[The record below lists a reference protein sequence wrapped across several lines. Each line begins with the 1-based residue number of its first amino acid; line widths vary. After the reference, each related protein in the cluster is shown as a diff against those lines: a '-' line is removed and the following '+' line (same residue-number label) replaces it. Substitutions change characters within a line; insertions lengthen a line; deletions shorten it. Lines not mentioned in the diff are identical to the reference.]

1 MTLKQK
7 IALNYMRAR
16 LRMMAAV
23 STRRAAESAFNVFCT
38 PFDKSVLQP
47 PPVFSKAER
56 LSFVSGSR
64 RVVGYRWNH
73 PLPKKCLILHGFE
86 SCVRNFGH
94 YVQPLLD
101 KGYEVIAFDAP
112 AHGES
117 EGKQTNVL
125 EYRNMI
131 EDIHAR
137 FGPVH
142 AFVGHSFGGLAAA
155 LALEKI
161 DHTSDTRLVMI
172 APATETKTAIDSF
185 FRLLHMNG
193 EVRRE
198 FDRIIEEIGGHPVS
212 WYSVTRALQFI
223 SAQILWI
230 HDEGDTVTPLADV
243 KPVIDAGHPN
253 IRFYITKGWGHSRI
267 YRENDVVNAV
277 RDFL

>member
-7 IALNYMRAR
+7 IALNYMRTR

-23 STRRAAESAFNVFCT
+23 STRRAAESAFSVFCT
-38 PFDKSVLQP
+38 PFDKSVLKLP
-47 PPVFSKAER
+47 ALFSKAER
-56 LSFVSGSR
+56 LSFVSGNR

-86 SCVRNFGH
+86 SCVRNFEH

-101 KGYEVIAFDAP
+101 KGYEVLAFDAP

-131 EDIHAR
+131 EEIHR
-137 FGPVH
+137 RYGPVQ
-142 AFVGHSFGGLAAA
+142 AFMGHSFGGLAAA

-161 DHTSDTRLVMI
+161 SHTPETRLVMI

-185 FRLLHMNG
+185 FRLLHMDG
-193 EVRRE
+193 QVRKE
-198 FDRIIEEIGGHPVS
+198 FDKIIEETGGNPVE

-223 SAQILWI
+223 SAEILWI
-230 HDEGDTVTPLADV
+230 HD
-243 KPVIDAGHPN
+243 
-253 IRFYITKGWGHSRI
+253 
-267 YRENDVVNAV
+267 
-277 RDFL
+277 